1 MILAKGAGYR
11 YWVDFDGKVQGK
23 RLTLLD
29 GTKLTGDPD
38 TIGYIADRR
47 TGSEVAKYAKGTRED
62 HWPRSLHKSEAA
74 MLLKQMGYVSVGRHM
89 LEYRHREG

>member
-1 MILAKGAGYR
+1 MILAKGYGYR
-11 YWVDFDGKVQGK
+11 YWVDFNGRVQGK

-29 GTKLTGDPD
+29 GTKLTGDAE
-38 TIGYIADRR
+38 TIAYIADRR
-47 TGSEVAKYAKGTRED
+47 TGSEVAKYDAGTRED
-62 HWPRSLHKSEAA
+62 RWPRSLHRSEVA